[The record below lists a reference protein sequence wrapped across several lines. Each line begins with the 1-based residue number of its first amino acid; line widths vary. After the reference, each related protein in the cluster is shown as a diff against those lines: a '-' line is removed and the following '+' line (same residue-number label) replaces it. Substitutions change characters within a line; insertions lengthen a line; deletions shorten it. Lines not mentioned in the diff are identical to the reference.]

1 MNGFD
6 KGIETLYARESN
18 PFSDATAIHGLRY
31 LFDAFSNLSTD
42 HPDAIDRAVLGM
54 LLVQYERKASII
66 HAFGHAFAR
75 RYPVQQGHVHAV
87 MAPHVLRYVLETVDG
102 FESKFAAAIGAD
114 LDDVSSPIDE
124 IVAHVAAVRDSLDV
138 PQQASELPGAD
149 PDDIP
154 ALAEFVLDDWMM
166 PQAPTEL
173 DPTQAEIEAILEEAW

>member
-1 MNGFD
+1 
-6 KGIETLYARESN
+6 
-18 PFSDATAIHGLRY
+18 
-31 LFDAFSNLSTD
+31 
-42 HPDAIDRAVLGM
+42 
-54 LLVQYERKASII
+54 
-66 HAFGHAFAR
+66 
-75 RYPVQQGHVHAV
+75 V

-114 LDDVSSPIDE
+114 LADVSSPIDE